1 MNTVRVISVEGYKAV
16 RSRIWLASLLIG
28 TMSPLL
34 FALAYTLRRANL
46 IRSGSYNWAGFEQ
59 NCLYFFSVFLACAM
73 VGGLAG
79 LALTDESRFNTL
91 KSVLTSGITRSQ
103 YLFGKLLFVALWVVA
118 EIAVLVLTIF
128 IVGTALGLNGGDMA
142 TYWPALLTETVCL
155 LTLVPIFF
163 LVALRTNN
171 FFTVAG
177 IGIAFSFVTLLLN
190 LFSTGRP
197 YMGYFPGSTGTAYML
212 VYSNQWGSQYNDP
225 LAWAITLSFYTIVA
239 IIATWVVMQRR
250 DVQ

>member
-46 IRSGSYNWAGFEQ
+46 ILNGNYTWAGFEQ
-59 NCLYFFSVFLACAM
+59 NSAFFFSVFLACAM

-91 KSVLTSGITRSQ
+91 KSVLTSGITRSE
-103 YLFGKLLFVALWVVA
+103 YLFGKLLFVALWVIA
-118 EIAVLVLTIF
+118 EVAVLVLTVF
-128 IVGTALGLNGGDMA
+128 IVGAALGLNGGDMT

-155 LTLVPIFF
+155 LALAPIFF
-163 LVALRTNN
+163 MVAIRTNN
-171 FFTVAG
+171 FFAVAG
-177 IGIAFSFVTLLLN
+177 MGVAFSFVTLLLN
-190 LFSTGRP
+190 LFGTGRP

-212 VYSNQWGSQYNDP
+212 IYSNQWGKQYNDP
-225 LAWAITLSFYTIVA
+225 LAWAITLAVYTVAA
-239 IIATWVVMQRR
+239 IIATWVAMQRR